1 MVKKMFKKII
11 LIISIICCV
20 AFLTGAIMYDQ
31 DEEAEAA
38 YTLYSLDGRTMEVET
53 EELKNAQLTVGWSM
67 QLPVSVY
74 NINNEEEKILIE
86 DLEEYILAGWYPE
99 PVTKLYAQDGREEY
113 FLNSIVEAQ
122 LTVGWFRTY
131 EEAHPA
137 PPIDFNDVNLLA
149 RLIYAE
155 AAANNILDKQYVGA
169 VVMNRL
175 RSGLWGNTL
184 KSVIYAKGQY
194 ACTWQGKKFNSNP
207 PEDCISIAQALLQG
221 ETYGVPENVI
231 FQAQF
236 KQGSGVWKKVG
247 SHYYCYK

>member
-1 MVKKMFKKII
+1 MFKKII
-11 LIISIICCV
+11 LLISIICCV
-20 AFLTGAIMYDQ
+20 AFLTGAIIYNQ

-38 YTLYSLDGRTMEVET
+38 YILYSLDGRTMEVET

-113 FLNSIVEAQ
+113 FLNSTVEAH
-122 LTVGWFRTY
+122 LLVGWYRTY
-131 EEAHPA
+131 EEAHPK
-137 PPIDFNDVNLLA
+137 PSVNTNDVNLLA

-184 KSVIYAKGQY
+184 KSVIYAKGQF
-194 ACTWQGKKFNSNP
+194 TGKKSKASDRAYNNVDYVLKNGCTLPSYVLYFNSTGGFRWAKVYKK
-207 PEDCISIAQALLQG
+207 IA
-221 ETYGVPENVI
+221 
-231 FQAQF
+231 
-236 KQGSGVWKKVG
+236 
-247 SHYYCYK
+247 

>member
-1 MVKKMFKKII
+1 MN
-11 LIISIICCV
+11 
-20 AFLTGAIMYDQ
+20 T
-31 DEEAEAA
+31 
-38 YTLYSLDGRTMEVET
+38 
-53 EELKNAQLTVGWSM
+53 
-67 QLPVSVY
+67 
-74 NINNEEEKILIE
+74 
-86 DLEEYILAGWYPE
+86 
-99 PVTKLYAQDGREEY
+99 
-113 FLNSIVEAQ
+113 
-122 LTVGWFRTY
+122 
-131 EEAHPA
+131 
-137 PPIDFNDVNLLA
+137 NDVNLLA

-194 ACTWQGKKFNSNP
+194 ACTWQGKKFNSTP

-221 ETYGVPENVI
+221 ETYGVPKNVI